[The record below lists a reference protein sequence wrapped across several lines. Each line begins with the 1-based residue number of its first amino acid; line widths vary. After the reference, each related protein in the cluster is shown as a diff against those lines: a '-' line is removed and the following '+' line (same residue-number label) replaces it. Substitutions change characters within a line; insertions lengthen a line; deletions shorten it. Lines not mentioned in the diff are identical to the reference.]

1 MENEFKLT
9 GEAINAI
16 EHYFNHI
23 EFEKD
28 CYRNIAVAY
37 QATNNLLAENSDDD
51 FFREE
56 ANNIYNVLYGYR
68 ELIEA
73 CTKKR

>member
-9 GEAINAI
+9 EEAIKAI
-16 EHYFNHI
+16 EYYFNHI

-37 QATNNLLAENSDDD
+37 QATKNLLEENSDYD
-51 FFREE
+51 FFRDE

>member
-9 GEAINAI
+9 EEAIKAI
-16 EHYFNHI
+16 EYYFNHI

-28 CYRNIAVAY
+28 CYRDIAVAY

>member
-9 GEAINAI
+9 EEAIKAI
-16 EHYFNHI
+16 EYYFNHI

-37 QATNNLLAENSDDD
+37 QATNNLLEENSDDD